1 MVGKIIHPLV
11 RALYKQALHVGRDY
25 PLGLNKVRNAWK
37 EAIRN
42 PENCPSCYDNI
53 ITRRDDDRRLV
64 DKKTNYNSNN
74 NNNNNNDGCRNSSS
88 DGNNE
93 YHNYPTNIINK
104 EQEIAIP
111 KNINI
116 CSKECEKELRKAV
129 GKGRYMIREM
139 IGVIQLKKYRSIKRS
154 YGDSSSSSTTQFNEY
169 LSKIQNGEENCI
181 GTEDDHNN
189 NNKRKDT

>member
-25 PLGLNKVRNAWK
+25 PLGLNKVRNTWK

-64 DKKTNYNSNN
+64 DNN
-74 NNNNNNDGCRNSSS
+74 NNSDCKNSSS

-93 YHNYPTNIINK
+93 YHNYPNNKINE

-116 CSKECEKELRKAV
+116 HSKECEKELRKAV

-139 IGVIQLKKYRSIKRS
+139 IGVIQLKKYRSMKRS
-154 YGDSSSSSTTQFNEY
+154 YDNSSSSSAAQFNEY
-169 LSKIQNGEENCI
+169 LSKIQNGEGNYIE
-181 GTEDDHNN
+181 TEDDHNN
-189 NNKRKDT
+189 NSKRKDT

>member
-1 MVGKIIHPLV
+1 MVGKIMHPLV

-53 ITRRDDDRRLV
+53 ITRRDDDRRMV
-64 DKKTNYNSNN
+64 DDNNDNN
-74 NNNNNNDGCRNSSS
+74 NNNSSSSNDCKNSSS
-88 DGNNE
+88 DGSNE
-93 YHNYPTNIINK
+93 YHNYPTDIINE

-111 KNINI
+111 ENINI
-116 CSKECEKELRKAV
+116 HSKECEKELRKAV

-154 YGDSSSSSTTQFNEY
+154 YGNSSSSSTTQFNEY
-169 LSKIQNGEENCI
+169 LSKIQNGEGNCI
-181 GTEDDHNN
+181 ETEDDHNN